1 MHVLSNPHPVIAKI
15 QVLVLVLVLETVPE
29 KAPVLVLVLVLVCSW
44 QLPGFTN
51 IVTSS
56 RQLVSKIVIT
66 NTVANSADNL
76 TGFRTSCKFHR
87 LNSIPDHDW
96 SCIGQI

>member
-51 IVTSS
+51 IVTSL
-56 RQLVSKIVIT
+56 R
-66 NTVANSADNL
+66 
-76 TGFRTSCKFHR
+76 
-87 LNSIPDHDW
+87 
-96 SCIGQI
+96 

>member
-1 MHVLSNPHPVIAKI
+1 MNVVSNPHPVIAKI

-51 IVTSS
+51 IVTSL
-56 RQLVSKIVIT
+56 R
-66 NTVANSADNL
+66 
-76 TGFRTSCKFHR
+76 
-87 LNSIPDHDW
+87 
-96 SCIGQI
+96 